1 MWDARAQALPRA
13 PRGGRPSRVRGR
25 GPAEAPGIPTLGCTR
40 RGSSEGPG
48 RGGLAGEAP
57 RASGRSRPL
66 PCPPLPAALRAPGRA
81 PPHARPPAGGGW
93 SRPGLQ
99 GSGFWPRPNSPT
111 LQRTEHTPAE
121 HGEPAAA
128 GGFRSSPP
136 PPPPVAAERPGAG
149 VAQDSLRLGSFGSPP
164 RTVLGSPATSPSAAP
179 AAPGKARV
187 PAEAALPPSPAP
199 AQTRRRGTG
208 GHAVRSAGPGG
219 ARAQRSQPPPRSP
232 TPQTARRPLP
242 LPRRPLTR
250 SPRKQPLETE
260 FPGGFLTRGRQ
271 SVGNIRPAPGAGRAG
286 RGRRRPRRPAPRAG
300 LRLTALPAP
309 PLGTLPLPLPLPG
322 GDVPHESS

>member
-136 PPPPVAAERPGAG
+136 PASRGGKAPSGGGTGLPAAGELWVAASDSPGEPSDFSLRHRRLQERPASRRKPPGLPARLLRKPAVGEPGA
-149 VAQDSLRLGSFGSPP
+149 
-164 RTVLGSPATSPSAAP
+164 
-179 AAPGKARV
+179 
-187 PAEAALPPSPAP
+187 
-199 AQTRRRGTG
+199 
-208 GHAVRSAGPGG
+208 
-219 ARAQRSQPPPRSP
+219 
-232 TPQTARRPLP
+232 
-242 LPRRPLTR
+242 TR
-250 SPRKQPLETE
+250 SE
-260 FPGGFLTRGRQ
+260 
-271 SVGNIRPAPGAGRAG
+271 APVPAG
-286 RGRRRPRRPAPRAG
+286 RGPSAHSLHRGVRRPRRRGGRSPSPGAP
-300 LRLTALPAP
+300 
-309 PLGTLPLPLPLPG
+309 
-322 GDVPHESS
+322 